1 MTEEKKPER
10 NGRFAN
16 LGISDHGKN
25 KLSIDTKKNQRS
37 HKVLPDNYV
46 ETNQMA
52 SSAQSLAFITPVNKH
67 ENSQAFNMPSVDTHM
82 EGKKDAFQ
90 MKDGDEVVGYKFEE
104 VLKPDGKLVKKRYK
118 VVKRP
123 RQEYV
128 WLTREEKREIGVIFN
143 TFDKDKSGSIEV
155 GELRDAMKA
164 LGLKMDKEE
173 IKEVMD
179 KADKDGSGTIEPDE
193 FLQHMA
199 VLIQER

>member
-1 MTEEKKPER
+1 MR
-10 NGRFAN
+10 
-16 LGISDHGKN
+16 
-25 KLSIDTKKNQRS
+25 
-37 HKVLPDNYV
+37 
-46 ETNQMA
+46 
-52 SSAQSLAFITPVNKH
+52 
-67 ENSQAFNMPSVDTHM
+67 
-82 EGKKDAFQ
+82 
-90 MKDGDEVVGYKFEE
+90 DGDEVVGYKFEDVE
-104 VLKPDGKLVKKRYK
+104 KPDGRIVKKRYK

-164 LGLKMDKEE
+164 LGLKMDKDQ

-199 VLIQER
+199 VMIQKR

>member
-1 MTEEKKPER
+1 
-10 NGRFAN
+10 
-16 LGISDHGKN
+16 
-25 KLSIDTKKNQRS
+25 
-37 HKVLPDNYV
+37 
-46 ETNQMA
+46 
-52 SSAQSLAFITPVNKH
+52 
-67 ENSQAFNMPSVDTHM
+67 M
-82 EGKKDAFQ
+82 EAKKDLFQ
-90 MKDGDEVVGYKFEE
+90 MKDGDEVVGYKFEDVE
-104 VLKPDGKLVKKRYK
+104 RPDGKIVKKRYK
-118 VVKRP
+118 VVRRP

-164 LGLKMDKEE
+164 LGLKMDKDQ

-199 VLIQER
+199 VMIQKR